1 MEGYQIYLN
10 KGIEMVMDYGPR
22 LLMAIVVLI
31 VGRWVIR
38 RIIDLVDKGMDR
50 SFVDESLQK
59 FVMSLLGA
67 TLKVLLLVS
76 IATMVGI
83 ETTSFVAI
91 IGAAGLAVGFALQ
104 GSLANFAGGVL
115 ILLFKP
121 FKVGDVIKT
130 QGYSGRVAEIQIF
143 NTVLKTF
150 DHQTIIIPN
159 GRISGECLVN
169 YSHEDRL
176 CMVLTFGVGYGD
188 DMKKTKAVLER
199 LVDRE
204 ARFLKEPA
212 PRVLLSELADS
223 AVNFTIHAWCQT
235 DDYWPAYYDMHE
247 KVKLTFDAEGI
258 SIPFPQHDVHLY
270 QKK

>member
-1 MEGYQIYLN
+1 MEGYQVYLN
-10 KGIEMVMDYGPR
+10 KAIEMIMGYGPKVI
-22 LLMAIVVLI
+22 MAIVVLI

-50 SFVDESLQK
+50 SHVDESLQK
-59 FVMSLLGA
+59 FVMSLLGV
-67 TLKVLLLVS
+67 TLKILLLVS
-76 IATMVGI
+76 IATMIGI

-121 FKVGDVIKT
+121 FKVGDVIQT

-159 GRISGECLVN
+159 GKISGESLVN
-169 YSHEDRL
+169 YSHEDKL

-188 DMKKTKAVLER
+188 DMKKTKAVLR
-199 LVDRE
+199 QLVDSE
-204 ARFLKEPA
+204 TRFHKDPA
-212 PRVLLSELADS
+212 PRVLLSELGDS
-223 AVNFTIHAWCQT
+223 AVSFTIHAWCHT

-247 KVKLTFDAEGI
+247 NVKLTFDAEGI
-258 SIPFPQHDVHLY
+258 SIPYPQQDVHLF
-270 QKK
+270 QK